1 MKNMQIQLLRQ
12 LRSILLVLRKDRR
25 VSYKTKVLIEM
36 EEERNMGA
44 PEFVKYYQD
53 GLSRKSTI
61 SGKLDYI
68 RDALHD
74 VGVDGA
80 WSRTPDYSKENYLK
94 NIMINDLSSF
104 SDMSKYYLIRQFE
117 NSLGLSPSSIYN

>member
-1 MKNMQIQLLRQ
+1 
-12 LRSILLVLRKDRR
+12 
-25 VSYKTKVLIEM
+25 
-36 EEERNMGA
+36 MGA

-94 NIMINDLSSF
+94 NIERELYGEYKIIHLNREVKDLIKYLDEYSEIKL
-104 SDMSKYYLIRQFE
+104 MKEGKSKLIEDAE
-117 NSLGLSPSSIYN
+117 NIKEIIG